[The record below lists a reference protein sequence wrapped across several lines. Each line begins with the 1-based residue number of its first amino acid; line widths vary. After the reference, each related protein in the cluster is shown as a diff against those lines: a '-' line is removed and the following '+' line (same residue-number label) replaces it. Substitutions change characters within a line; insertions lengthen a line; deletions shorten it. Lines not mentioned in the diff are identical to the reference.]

1 MRIRAGFG
9 GMALVAIGCSAF
21 AASALGGSAPAG
33 PNVTIQDSFASIDTF
48 QALNATDERSRT
60 KDGNDFIGFSENLHP
75 AVLRGPEGKA
85 DTFVSLGTTL
95 ETPSSK
101 PFPTGPLN
109 DIAVTG
115 RLRDEATK
123 SSNPAPG
130 VPVASSEGSAE
141 VEFSTSGPTPFL
153 FSGALNAQNS
163 DHDNCTEIDV
173 DLSGPI
179 NRTFVARG
187 GGDCSPSGPRHRG
200 FVVADVLPAGD
211 YQLNVEH
218 SSTVDP
224 EDPGTETSTGA
235 VDVNIFFFRKC
246 TVLGDNR
253 PNTLNGTTG
262 DDVICGRGGNDRI
275 NGRGGADLILGEGG
289 NDVIRGG
296 GGNDDLRGDSGAD
309 TVSGQGGK
317 DSIDGGPGR
326 DGLSGGAADDKI
338 KAADGAADNVNGGG
352 GNNDVATVDRRKD
365 RVRNVE
371 TVRRR

>member
-9 GMALVAIGCSAF
+9 GLALVAIGCSAF

-141 VEFSTSGPTPFL
+141 VEFTTSGPTPFL

-179 NRTFVARG
+179 NHTFVARG

-200 FVVADVLPAGD
+200 FVVSDVLPAGD
-211 YQLNVEH
+211 YQLNVDY

-224 EDPGTETSTGA
+224 EDPRHR
-235 VDVNIFFFRKC
+235 D
-246 TVLGDNR
+246 LH
-253 PNTLNGTTG
+253 
-262 DDVICGRGGNDRI
+262 RGGRRQHLLLPQVHRARRQPAEHAERHDG
-275 NGRGGADLILGEGG
+275 GR
-289 NDVIRGG
+289 R
-296 GGNDDLRGDSGAD
+296 DLR
-309 TVSGQGGK
+309 
-317 DSIDGGPGR
+317 PGWKR
-326 DGLSGGAADDKI
+326 PDQRP
-338 KAADGAADNVNGGG
+338 
-352 GNNDVATVDRRKD
+352 RRS
-365 RVRNVE
+365 RSHP
-371 TVRRR
+371 RRGRQ